1 MNATTESTVEAGF
14 EVGESPALELHN
26 VAGRVTVRV
35 HDPRT
40 IELRAVLRGSER
52 AIAHTRVRHE
62 QQGDRVMV
70 RTERNDT
77 GGILETISGDSL
89 ATVEYDLRVPRGCTL
104 DIHTVSGA
112 IDAEGT
118 DAPAALRT
126 VSGGIALRDAVGEI
140 TLESVS
146 GGIEAERLA
155 GRLIATSV
163 SGGVTVRNSSLRPF
177 TLNTVSG
184 GMVVETPLAG
194 GERYEVST
202 VSGSARVD
210 LPADS
215 GVTLQLNTVSGSLHC
230 APAAHRSGGPGHR
243 VLSATVGD
251 GASRLDMRSVSG
263 SLTVTTDSI
272 QQEESAWT

>member
-1 MNATTESTVEAGF
+1 MNTTTETSVDAAY

-35 HDPRT
+35 HDLRT

-62 QQGDRVMV
+62 QHGDRVIV
-70 RTERNDT
+70 RTERNGT
-77 GGILETISGDSL
+77 GGILETIRGDSL
-89 ATVEYDLRVPRGCTL
+89 ATVEYDLRVPRGCAL
-104 DIHTVSGA
+104 DIHTVSGS

-118 DAPAALRT
+118 EASVALRT

-140 TLESVS
+140 ALESVS
-146 GGIEAERLA
+146 GEIKAERLA
-155 GRLIATSV
+155 GRLVATSV
-163 SGGVTVRNSSLRPF
+163 SGGVTVRDSSLRPF

-210 LPADS
+210 LPTDS

-230 APAAHRSGGPGHR
+230 ATAAHRTGGPGHR
-243 VLSATVGD
+243 ELSATIGD
-251 GASRLDMRSVSG
+251 GASRLEMRSVSG
-263 SLTVTTDSI
+263 SLTVSTDSSH
-272 QQEESAWT
+272 QEESAWT